1 MSDLSRTAIDGL
13 GALGTISDEDAA
25 KLPATTRMFLEASP
39 DWEKRARGWWRK
51 GIEGGRDVHYW
62 DLGDACLGMAKPSAA
77 LVDLLRHQKEAAEM
91 VAAISGIGTL
101 YLFGDLVKPL
111 TATAAAALQRARNE
125 AQRHYNAI
133 CSRNRVVYVEPQP
146 FSLPPVASERPA
158 LRFNRIKPHEDTG
171 TDWMAGL
178 HMGGPR

>member
-1 MSDLSRTAIDGL
+1 MSDLSRTTIDGL
-13 GALGTISDEDAA
+13 GALGIISDEDAA

-51 GIEGGRDVHYW
+51 GIEGGREYHLYQGEDM
-62 DLGDACLGMAKPSAA
+62 GDTMLGMA
-77 LVDLLRHQKEAAEM
+77 
-91 VAAISGIGTL
+91 
-101 YLFGDLVKPL
+101 PL

-125 AQRHYNAI
+125 AQRQYNAI
-133 CSRNRVVYVEPQP
+133 CSGNGIVHVDPQP
-146 FSLPPVASERPA
+146 FTLPPVAADRPA
-158 LRFNRIKPHEDTG
+158 LRFNRIKPHEDSG